1 MPGDPATEE
10 AGGVDPD
17 AIHTL
22 RELAT
27 GFDRLRG
34 PRSYATLR
42 KAALPQS
49 LPASTLSN
57 VLNGVTVPTRNT
69 VVTFLT
75 ACGLDEQAQGRWLAA
90 WERVSTAHLHRPAG
104 AVRVRDARPRLLG
117 VHAAIRVDGAEGEL
131 PVYVPRDVDA
141 DLCTAVTAAAENGGF
156 VLLVGGFSVGRPGR
170 CSKRCAPCCP
180 RAFVRRGPGGRGSRR
195 QRRPAIPCR

>member
-1 MPGDPATEE
+1 LAMPGDPATEE

-156 VLLVGGFSVGRPGR
+156 VLLVGGFSVGKTRALFEAVRAVLPESVCTPRPGR
-170 CSKRCAPCCP
+170 P
-180 RAFVRRGPGGRGSRR
+180 R
-195 QRRPAIPCR
+195 